1 MATAHDETLKEL
13 QQAAIAAGLHH
24 EIWWVFRGKDT
35 RPKYIDVINRF
46 VSYFRASISAHFIA
60 MLVALYRLYET
71 RKDTH
76 NIPILLDRLEAD
88 RSLAKADIDLL
99 RARYAS
105 AKPIWIKVAILRN
118 EVFGHRAMDTDVDK
132 AFEKADVTPDE
143 LKELVDT
150 TKSLLNELTLKLS
163 DSTHAFNLSATR
175 DTTNL
180 LEALKKR

>member
-1 MATAHDETLKEL
+1 
-13 QQAAIAAGLHH
+13 
-24 EIWWVFRGKDT
+24 
-35 RPKYIDVINRF
+35 
-46 VSYFRASISAHFIA
+46 
-60 MLVALYRLYET
+60 
-71 RKDTH
+71 
-76 NIPILLDRLEAD
+76 
-88 RSLAKADIDLL
+88 
-99 RARYAS
+99 
-105 AKPIWIKVAILRN
+105 
-118 EVFGHRAMDTDVDK
+118 MDTDVDK